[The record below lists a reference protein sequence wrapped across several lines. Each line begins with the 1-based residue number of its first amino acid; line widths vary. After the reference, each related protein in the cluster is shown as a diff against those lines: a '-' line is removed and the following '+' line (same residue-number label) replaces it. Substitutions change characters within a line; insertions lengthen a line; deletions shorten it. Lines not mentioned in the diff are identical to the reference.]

1 MSLFDARFYDLIV
14 HLPGNAEEISRFSFV
29 AKRYGYSGIALVN
42 SKENSLH
49 TVHKPAGLSIY
60 RSVEISIKPSRLRD
74 EIKKQR
80 ASQNILIVRGGDE
93 ELDRQ
98 AVETEGLDILLQ
110 PAKFNNVLAAT
121 AANNSITLGF
131 DIGSIIRL
139 RGEPRARELR
149 IMRTNLKHA
158 RKYDLQMILTSD
170 AHSLYDLRSPREM
183 AALAG
188 LFGMTTKEAAD
199 AMSKSPMEI
208 IRKKSHDYIREG
220 IEII

>member
-14 HLPGNAEEISRFSFV
+14 HLPAEEINRFSIL
-29 AKRYGYSGIALVN
+29 AKRYGYSGIAIVN
-42 SKENSLH
+42 SKENS
-49 TVHKPAGLSIY
+49 VFHKPSGLSIY
-60 RSVEISIKPSRLRD
+60 CSVEISIKPSRLRD

-80 ASQNILIVRGGDE
+80 TSQNILIVRGGEE
-93 ELDRQ
+93 ELSRH

-110 PAKFNNVLAAT
+110 PEKFNNVLAAT
-121 AANNSITLGF
+121 AANNSMTLGF

-139 RGEPRARELR
+139 RGEPRSRELR

-158 RKYDLQMILTSD
+158 RKYNLQMILTSD

-188 LFGMTTKEAAD
+188 LFGMTAKESAD